1 MTITMTNQS
10 SNEEDPK
17 RENLLEKYKEERKE
31 IHIMIL
37 ECNKGLRKCDKEIE
51 TVNKRLDDI
60 YKQYDVKEMDRD
72 SMGVQGA
79 NLNRAT
85 ELKIKLVR
93 ERTLLINEKSKLIE
107 LLHKILSEQQQ
118 LEISAELA
126 LMQIKEQMGDDDDN
140 DLYQHHE
147 EPEFTSEEEAEV
159 EELYR
164 DNESPN

>member
-1 MTITMTNQS
+1 MTNQS

-93 ERTLLINEKSKLIE
+93 ERTVLINEKSKLIE